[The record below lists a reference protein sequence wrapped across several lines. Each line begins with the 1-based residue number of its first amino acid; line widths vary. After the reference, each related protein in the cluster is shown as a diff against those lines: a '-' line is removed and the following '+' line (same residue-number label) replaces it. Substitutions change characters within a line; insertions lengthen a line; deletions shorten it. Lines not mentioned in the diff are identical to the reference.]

1 MLVLT
6 RRKNEAIVINDSI
19 TVTVV
24 DVIEGK
30 VRLGIVAP
38 KEIPVHRLEIYN
50 RIHGKEP
57 VKDADRIIDYRN
69 KATATE
75 TSGASRKQP

>member
-6 RRKNEAIVINDSI
+6 RRKNESIVINEDI

-24 DVIEGK
+24 EIIGPK

-38 KEIPVHRLEIYN
+38 KEIPVHRLEVHN
-50 RIHGKEP
+50 AIHRKEP
-57 VKDADRIIDYRN
+57 VIHDFRN
-69 KATATE
+69 KAEEAKEAVGAGGAT
-75 TSGASRKQP
+75 TV